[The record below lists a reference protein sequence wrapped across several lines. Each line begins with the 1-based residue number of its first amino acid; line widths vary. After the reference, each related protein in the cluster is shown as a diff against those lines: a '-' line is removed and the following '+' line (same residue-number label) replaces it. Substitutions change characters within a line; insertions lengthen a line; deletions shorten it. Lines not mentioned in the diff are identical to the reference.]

1 MDAQVV
7 SVCLEEPAPQP
18 FDFVSTASEHGW
30 AELKPFEWDEAAG
43 ELRRVHRLDSGR
55 AVCLRM
61 REGSPGGSSVSAFL
75 HAALGLILFASTI
88 KLIRERKYANFV

>member
-61 REGSPGGSSVSAFL
+61 REGSPGGSSVREVISCNIHLACS
-75 HAALGLILFASTI
+75 ST
-88 KLIRERKYANFV
+88 RHSV